1 MGVAMDTA
9 WLEVFREVARRGSF
23 TAAAK
28 AMGYTQSAISRQVSS
43 LESATD
49 ALLFDR
55 LPRGVRLTAE
65 GHCLL
70 GHAEAVLDRL
80 GTARTDLAAL
90 RDLVGGR
97 LRIGAFPTADAAL
110 VPRAIAAFQHA
121 HAKVALSLVEGLTP
135 NQLAQLHS
143 GDIDLAVV
151 STAPSRPFDTA
162 SLDLHHLLDDTMFV
176 ALPPTHP
183 LVGHGVLRL
192 AQLAEERWVA
202 GRGRV
207 DDTLLAASMRAGFRP
222 RIELIAAEWIA
233 KQGLV
238 AAGLGI
244 TLVPSLAVDATRP
257 DIALAPLHRDD
268 VPARAVYAATL
279 GGLTKPP
286 AGTAFLEFLDAAA
299 AEVADEIASRANN

>member
-1 MGVAMDTA
+1 MDTA
-9 WLEVFREVARRGSF
+9 WLEVFREVAQRGSF

-43 LESATD
+43 LESAAD
-49 ALLFDR
+49 APLFDR

-80 GTARTDLAAL
+80 GTARSDLAAL
-90 RDLVGGR
+90 RDLAGGR
-97 LRIGAFPTADAAL
+97 LRIGAFPTADASL

-121 HAKVALSLVEGLTP
+121 HAKVTLSLVEGLTP
-135 NQLAQLHS
+135 DQLAQLHS

-151 STAPSRPFDTA
+151 STAPSWPLDTA
-162 SLDLHHLLDDTMFV
+162 HLDLHHLLDDTMFV

-183 LVGHGVLRL
+183 LVGQGVLRL
-192 AQLAEERWVA
+192 DQLAEERWVA

-207 DDTLLAASMRAGFRP
+207 DDTLITASIRIGFRP
-222 RIELIAAEWIA
+222 RIELMAAEWIA

-279 GGLTKPP
+279 GSLTKPP
-286 AGTAFLEFLDAAA
+286 AVTAFLESLDAAA
-299 AEVADEIASRANN
+299 AEVADEIASRVNN

>member
-1 MGVAMDTA
+1 MDTA
-9 WLEVFREVARRGSF
+9 WLEVFREVAQRGSF

-43 LESATD
+43 LESAVD
-49 ALLFDR
+49 APLFDR

-65 GHCLL
+65 GHVLL

-80 GTARTDLAAL
+80 GTARSDLTAL
-90 RDLVGGR
+90 RDLAGGR
-97 LRIGAFPTADAAL
+97 LRIGAFPTADASL

-121 HAKVALSLVEGLTP
+121 HAKVTLSLVESLTP
-135 NQLAQLHS
+135 GQLAQLHS

-151 STAPSRPFDTA
+151 STAPSRPLDTA
-162 SLDLHHLLDDTMFV
+162 GLDLHHLLDDTMFV
-176 ALPPTHP
+176 ALPPAHP
-183 LVGHGVLRL
+183 LVGRGVVRL

-207 DDTLLAASMRAGFRP
+207 DDALITAGTLAGFRP
-222 RIELIAAEWIA
+222 RIELRAAEWIA

-244 TLVPSLAVDATRP
+244 ALVPSLAVDATRP

-268 VPARAVYAATL
+268 LPARAVYAATL
-279 GGLTKPP
+279 SGLTKPP
-286 AGTAFLEFLDAAA
+286 AVTAFLEFLDAAA
-299 AEVADEIASRANN
+299 AELADETADRVNT

>member
-1 MGVAMDTA
+1 MDTA
-9 WLEVFREVARRGSF
+9 WLEVFREVAQHGSF

-28 AMGYTQSAISRQVSS
+28 ALGYTQSAISRQVSS
-43 LESATD
+43 LESA
-49 ALLFDR
+49 AGAPLFDR

-80 GTARTDLAAL
+80 GVARSDLTAL
-90 RDLVGGR
+90 RDLAGGR
-97 LRIGAFPTADAAL
+97 LRIGAFPTADASL
-110 VPRAIAAFQHA
+110 VPRAIASFQHA
-121 HAKVALSLVEGLTP
+121 HAKVALSLVEGLTHHL
-135 NQLAQLHS
+135 LARLHS

-151 STAPSRPFDTA
+151 STAPSWPLDTA
-162 SLDLHHLLDDTMFV
+162 RLDLHHLLDDTMFV

-183 LVGHGVLRL
+183 LVGQGVLRL

-207 DDTLLAASMRAGFRP
+207 DDTLITASARIGFRP
-222 RIELIAAEWIA
+222 RIELRAAEWIA

-244 TLVPSLAVDATRP
+244 TLIPSMAVDATRP

-268 VPARAVYAATL
+268 VPARVVYAATPA
-279 GGLTKPP
+279 GLTKPP
-286 AGTAFLEFLDAAA
+286 AVAAFLESLDAAA
-299 AEVADEIASRANN
+299 AEVAGEIAGRAND